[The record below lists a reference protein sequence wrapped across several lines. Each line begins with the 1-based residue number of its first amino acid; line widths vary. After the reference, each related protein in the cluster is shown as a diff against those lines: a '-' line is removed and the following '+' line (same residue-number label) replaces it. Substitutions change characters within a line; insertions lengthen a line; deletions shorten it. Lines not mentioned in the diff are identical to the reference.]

1 LQAKI
6 AGRCEAEPLGKLR
19 RDGRERGWCGSGRRG
34 RARFGAARPP
44 RCVGGK
50 LGGDASRGWQT
61 GCGDG
66 GGGVGR

>member
-44 RCVGGK
+44 RR
-50 LGGDASRGWQT
+50 LGGTLGVMPRA
-61 GCGDG
+61 
-66 GGGVGR
+66 VGRPDVATLVAA